1 MKKVYKKMLRLILV
15 NLVCTCWG
23 ASFTGYL
30 LKALKSLI
38 FKYKNNEQYN
48 KEKIH

>member
-1 MKKVYKKMLRLILV
+1 MLRLIWV

-23 ASFTGYL
+23 GGGGGASFKGYS

-48 KEKIH
+48 KEKIR